1 LRRSAIG
8 AEDEKIRTL
17 RPLEQ
22 EFGLVNL
29 ARLTARDLPE
39 QTAFIL
45 DGVRQSYAETG
56 ALMDR
61 IAAFL

>member
-1 LRRSAIG
+1 
-8 AEDEKIRTL
+8 
-17 RPLEQ
+17 
-22 EFGLVNL
+22 V
-29 ARLTARDLPE
+29 RLTARDLPE

-45 DGVRQSYAETG
+45 DGVRQSYAETD